1 MKKVLQI
8 VPVLTLALLMLCS
21 CGQKKQNR
29 TKIEL
34 SGPKDLVTEIYGIKK
49 TGNVFYLSPGEY
61 VLGFSAPGYRSDWQK
76 VSVPK
81 GSLKYKV
88 ELAPVTTAAL
98 ITSEPAG
105 ATVTMDGKNLGI
117 TPLVIRDLK
126 TGEYTADLAMAGYAG
141 MPVAWKITD
150 SHPVSAHGV
159 LVSNQGTL
167 NITSVPV
174 EAQVFVDGTPVGK
187 TPLKLQRPEGRYLL
201 RLERAGCTPEERSVT
216 IYKGRTDSI
225 KVALA
230 RKPGGVSVSSIP
242 AGAEV
247 LINGVKQGVTPC
259 TVQNLQPG
267 RYTVLV
273 RRDGYDPVEKTV
285 QIAAAAVDKLHV
297 DLSSSSGSVVFNV
310 LPAGV
315 EVFLDGKPLGTAK
328 PLVAGSESTADFRVE
343 NLAPGKHK
351 ITLFHTLGDPPR
363 QEFFFEVRKNK
374 CTTLR
379 DPLVVWIANCEITYQ
394 DNSKRRGFLVERRKN
409 LIIFSPEPGVRFG
422 IELPQIKK
430 IIMLKG
436 VKNTRE
442 K

>member
-34 SGPKDLVTEIYGIKK
+34 SGPQGLVTEIYGIKK

-76 VSVPK
+76 ISVPE
-81 GSLKYKV
+81 GSLKYTV
-88 ELAPVTTAAL
+88 ELAPVSTAAL

-105 ATVTMDGKNLGI
+105 ATVTMEGKNLGI

-126 TGEYTADLAMAGYAG
+126 KGEYSADLSMAGYAM

-174 EAQVFVDGTPVGK
+174 EAQVFVDDTPVGK

-216 IYKGRTDSI
+216 FYKGRTDSVRI
-225 KVALA
+225 ILA
-230 RKPGGVSVSSIP
+230 SKPGGVKVTSIP

-247 LINGVKQGVTPC
+247 LINGAKQGVTPC

-297 DLSSSSGSVVFNV
+297 DLSSSSGSAVFNV

-315 EVFLDGKPLGTAK
+315 EVFLDDKPLGTAK

-343 NLAPGKHK
+343 NLTPGKHK

-363 QEFFFEVRKNK
+363 QEFFFDVRKNK

-394 DNSKRRGFLVERRKN
+394 DNSKRRGFLVERKDK

-422 IELPQIKK
+422 IELSQIKK

-436 VKNTRE
+436 VKNTMA

>member
-34 SGPKDLVTEIYGIKK
+34 SGPQDLVTEIYGIKK

-343 NLAPGKHK
+343 NLVPGKHK

-363 QEFFFEVRKNK
+363 QEFFFEVRKSK

-379 DPLVVWIANCEITYQ
+379 EPLVVWIANCEIIYQ
-394 DNSKRRGFLVERRKN
+394 DNSKRRGFLVEQRKN

-422 IELPQIKK
+422 IERSQLKD

-436 VKNTRE
+436 VKNTMA

>member
-1 MKKVLQI
+1 MKKVLLI

-21 CGQKKQNR
+21 CGQKKQNKTR
-29 TKIEL
+29 IEL
-34 SGPKDLVTEIYGIKK
+34 SGPPGLVTEIYGLKK
-49 TGNVFYLSPGEY
+49 TENVFYLPAGEY

-81 GSLKYKV
+81 GSFKYDV
-88 ELAPVTTAAL
+88 ELEPVSTAAL

-105 ATVTMDGKNLGI
+105 ATVTMKGKVLGI

-126 TGEYTADLAMAGYAG
+126 AGEYTADLSMAGYAA

-150 SHPVSAHGV
+150 SHPAAAHGT

-167 NITSVPV
+167 NISSVPV
-174 EAQVFVDGTPVGK
+174 EAQVFVDGTSVGM

-201 RLERAGCTPEERSVT
+201 RLERAGYIPAERSVT
-216 IYKGRTDSI
+216 FYKGKTASI
-225 KVALA
+225 RVALA
-230 RKPGGVSVSSIP
+230 RKPGGVKVTSVP

-247 LINGVKQGVTPC
+247 LINGAKQGVTPC

-273 RRDGYDPVEKTV
+273 RRAGYDPVEKTV
-285 QIAAAAVDKLHV
+285 QVAAAAVDKLHV
-297 DLSSSSGSVVFNV
+297 DLASSSGSVVFNV

-315 EVFLDGKPLGTAK
+315 EVFLDDKPLGTAK
-328 PLVAGSESTADFRVE
+328 PLVEGSESTADFRVE
-343 NLAPGKHK
+343 NLTPGKHK

-363 QEFFFEVRKNK
+363 QEFFFDVRKNK

-394 DNSKRRGFLVERRKN
+394 DDSKRRGFLVDRKKN

-422 IELPQIKK
+422 IELSQIKK

-436 VKNTRE
+436 VKNTMA